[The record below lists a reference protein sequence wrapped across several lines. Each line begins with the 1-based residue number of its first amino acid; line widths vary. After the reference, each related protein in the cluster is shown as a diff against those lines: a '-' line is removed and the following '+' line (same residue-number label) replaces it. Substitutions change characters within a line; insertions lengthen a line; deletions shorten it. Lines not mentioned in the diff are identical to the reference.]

1 MAGEWVKM
9 RHSLL
14 TSPKVLGIAR
24 AIGASREAGKTL
36 TTGFS
41 GPPQDVL
48 SRNALRNVTVT
59 ALLAVWASANE
70 HSRDGTMHHCD
81 LDDLDEIA
89 GIPGFG
95 RAMESVGWAS
105 YDEETISVSL
115 PNFAEWNAPASDR
128 TNAERQR
135 RYREKAAEP
144 RNGGVTLRNAVTVTT
159 EKRGDEEM
167 RGEVPPPPREA
178 APWES
183 LRTAW
188 NAGKGR
194 PWKPRE
200 MPDGTAEAL
209 ATPGWYE
216 QALEAI
222 QRIPRCRYFRN
233 PPTLI
238 QFVKPG
244 FVAKINGGAYD
255 DVTPKKRDGDDRP
268 MPRVDPEWEERKR
281 LTIEKLQREGRA

>member
-1 MAGEWVKM
+1 MAGEWIAYDLALPGKPEVQELIDETGEPVETVVF
-9 RHSLL
+9 RLL
-14 TSPKVLGIAR
+14 QLWG
-24 AIGASREAGKTL
+24 
-36 TTGFS
+36 
-41 GPPQDVL
+41 
-48 SRNALRNVTVT
+48 
-59 ALLAVWASANE
+59 WASVN
-70 HSRDGTMHHCD
+70 CD
-81 LDDLDEIA
+81 TGEARMTLPRLARVCGGGVDFWQA
-89 GIPGFG
+89 V
-95 RAMESVGWAS
+95 ASVGWLEIDETAGTVAIPGWDRRFSQSAKSRLQEADRKRAYEGRNPGRKQAS
-105 YDEETISVSL
+105 
-115 PNFAEWNAPASDR
+115 PASD
-128 TNAERQR
+128 APPSERPTGESR
-135 RYREKAAEP
+135 
-144 RNGGVTLRNAVTVTT
+144 
-159 EKRGDEEM
+159 RGDRGD

-178 APWES
+178 AAWES